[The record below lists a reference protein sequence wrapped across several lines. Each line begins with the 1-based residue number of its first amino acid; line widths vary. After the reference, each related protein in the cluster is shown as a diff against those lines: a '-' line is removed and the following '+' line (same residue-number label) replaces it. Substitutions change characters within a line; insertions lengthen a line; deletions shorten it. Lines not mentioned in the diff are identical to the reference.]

1 MKFLKKPLCLYWP
14 WTMNNIYKSIQVMRE
29 SFGWDQSDS
38 IPFLIS
44 ALKEEIVE
52 LEESLD
58 LSEEEFQDE
67 LADVLMYAL
76 SIVMDKN
83 YDLGEIIDH
92 KIEKV
97 MKREY

>member
-1 MKFLKKPLCLYWP
+1 MSKLKE
-14 WTMNNIYKSIQVMRE
+14 SIQSMRQ

-44 ALKEEIVE
+44 ALKEEVVE
-52 LEESLD
+52 LEESLE
-58 LSEEEFQDE
+58 LGEAAFQAE

-76 SIVMDKN
+76 SIAYDKG
-83 YDLGEIIDH
+83 YDIQ
-92 KIEKV
+92 KIVDEKIAEV

>member
-1 MKFLKKPLCLYWP
+1 MNKLKE
-14 WTMNNIYKSIQVMRE
+14 SIQSMRQ

-44 ALKEEIVE
+44 ALKEEVLE
-52 LEESLD
+52 LEESLE
-58 LSEEEFQDE
+58 LSEAEFQAE

-76 SIVMDKN
+76 SIAYDKD
-83 YDLGEIIDH
+83 YDIQDIIEQ
-92 KIEKV
+92 KIAEV

>member
-1 MKFLKKPLCLYWP
+1 MMNKLK
-14 WTMNNIYKSIQVMRE
+14 KSIQTMRE

-38 IPFLIS
+38 IPFLIE
-44 ALKEEIVE
+44 ALKEEVLE

-58 LSEEEFQDE
+58 LSEKDFQEE

-76 SIVMDKN
+76 SIAYDKN
-83 YDLGEIIDH
+83 YDIQEIVDA
-92 KIEKV
+92 KILEV